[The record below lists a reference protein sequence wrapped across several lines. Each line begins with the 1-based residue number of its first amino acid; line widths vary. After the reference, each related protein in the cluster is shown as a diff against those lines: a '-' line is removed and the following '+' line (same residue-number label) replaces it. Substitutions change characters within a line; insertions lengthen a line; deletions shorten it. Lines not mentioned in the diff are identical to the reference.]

1 MLVAALRLPTNR
13 AQAQLWADLLHAWV
27 GWRPA
32 LNAPLGAEA
41 AILDHH
47 RQHLRPYR
55 STLACAV
62 YVASRSWLSSFVAH
76 LHQAIST
83 GEFVPIAAFT
93 WSMYDSTTMWVAAD
107 PGAASATSA
116 RRPLVAR
123 YDEVAA
129 RPPAVSQA
137 RAEDDPEAAR
147 PARQWGKI
155 MQTDGST
162 GFLLER
168 RGSRAPLFIEV
179 PMLFPLQ
186 LLDHSTARAVKQAKE
201 EAFAVGLLAPLL
213 ATFAVVV
220 DVTSADRA
228 AENNSAEGGIS
239 AEKGE
244 RVWRW
249 RNSCFAHGIHTAMG
263 RGLDVVPGSVS
274 GLVAFALAQ
283 RPGGAVAKL
292 RQALGETLEASLDEI
307 ICGPGPPPGDPAMV
321 RRDAL
326 LEQCLPD
333 TPPQGRQR

>member
-1 MLVAALRLPTNR
+1 MNV
-13 AQAQLWADLLHAWV
+13 
-27 GWRPA
+27 
-32 LNAPLGAEA
+32 PLGAEA
-41 AILDHH
+41 KIVDQD
-47 RQHLRPYR
+47 RRHLRPDR
-55 STLACAV
+55 SIFASAV

-76 LHQAIST
+76 LRQAIST

-93 WSMYDSTTMWVAAD
+93 WSMYDSTTMWVVAD

-129 RPPAVSQA
+129 LPPAVSHA
-137 RAEDDPEAAR
+137 GAEDDPEEAR
-147 PARQWGKI
+147 LVRQHGKI
-155 MQTDGST
+155 MQTDGCN

-168 RGSRAPLFIEV
+168 RGGRAPLFIEV

-186 LLDHSTARAVKQAKE
+186 LLDHTTAPAVKQAKE

-213 ATFAVVV
+213 ATFAIVV

-249 RNSCFAHGIHTAMG
+249 RNTCCAHAIHTAMG
-263 RGLDVVPGSVS
+263 RWRNTCSASSPLR
-274 GLVAFALAQ
+274 
-283 RPGGAVAKL
+283 RPA
-292 RQALGETLEASLDEI
+292 
-307 ICGPGPPPGDPAMV
+307 
-321 RRDAL
+321 
-326 LEQCLPD
+326 
-333 TPPQGRQR
+333 

>member
-1 MLVAALRLPTNR
+1 
-13 AQAQLWADLLHAWV
+13 
-27 GWRPA
+27 
-32 LNAPLGAEA
+32 
-41 AILDHH
+41 
-47 RQHLRPYR
+47 
-55 STLACAV
+55 
-62 YVASRSWLSSFVAH
+62 
-76 LHQAIST
+76 
-83 GEFVPIAAFT
+83 
-93 WSMYDSTTMWVAAD
+93 
-107 PGAASATSA
+107 
-116 RRPLVAR
+116 
-123 YDEVAA
+123 
-129 RPPAVSQA
+129 
-137 RAEDDPEAAR
+137 
-147 PARQWGKI
+147 

-162 GFLLER
+162 GFLVER
-168 RGSRAPLFIEV
+168 RGGRAPLFIEV

-186 LLDHSTARAVKQAKE
+186 LLDHTTAPAVKQTKDGV
-201 EAFAVGLLAPLL
+201 FTVGRLAPLL
-213 ATFAVVV
+213 ATLPIVV
-220 DVTSADRA
+220 DVASADRA

-249 RNSCFAHGIHTAMG
+249 RNSCFAHGIHTAKG

-333 TPPQGRQR
+333 TPHGAGSANTRCARSSRATRRSAGAPSTRPARRRARPRGRARWRTTCCLRPCPCCNDSGGSSPWRHSRPPPCCTTRSTSCREPSRDGWRTCG